1 MLATVTGLQG
11 GAHNGLGKGFGGL
24 LGGFTIESTKST
36 HKAFRLFGFTCAAI
50 SVFYIIIVIIL
61 AIRRRHVR
69 SSKRQGK
76 GDGQESE
83 RVEEKIETAPT
94 GDKNVTESDR
104 LLERLDVDA
113 EADIAE
119 DINAVT
125 ITRESPIGG
134 SSDM

>member
-61 AIRRRHVR
+61 AIRRKHNG

-83 RVEEKIETAPT
+83 KVEETVDSAPT
-94 GDKNVTESDR
+94 GDKNITESDR
-104 LLERLDVDA
+104 LLERLNVTDDA
-113 EADIAE
+113 ELAE
-119 DINAVT
+119 DINAVA